1 MIGKKKKKV
10 ILAGAIGNAL
20 EWYDFTVY
28 AFFVPLISTQFFPSN
43 DKFISILATFGVFAL
58 GFLVRPLGAVLFGYI
73 GDNIGR
79 KKALIMS
86 MIMISCPTILIG
98 LLPNYNSIGIF
109 APLGLITLRIIQG
122 LAVSGELTTATVFL
136 IEHADK
142 NKRGIAG
149 SLAMAGAYLG
159 MVLSSIF
166 ATIITDMLSN
176 EQINQWGWR
185 VPFILGGILGIIG
198 LTLRLISKDPEVY
211 QEKSGTRNNLSHSK
225 SIIGH
230 LRTLNH
236 KKLLIGIL
244 LTCIMAIA
252 NYFLIAYF
260 NTFLTQTQHLP
271 LKSVMFINTIGL
283 MVQLFST
290 LLMGYISDYVGRKK
304 VLGFGIVS
312 IILSS
317 YPVFWLFMQHSI
329 YLALLGEV
337 IFAISAGAISGLIP
351 TTLAEMFDTYHRNM
365 GISISYNISLALFGG
380 TAPLVAISLIAATNN
395 LYSPAN
401 YLIICSCIALIALLT
416 VEESYR
422 SSLESYA

>member
-20 EWYDFTVY
+20 EWYDFTIY
-28 AFFVPLISTQFFPSN
+28 AFFVPLIATQFFPTN
-43 DKFISILATFGVFAL
+43 DQFISILATFAVFAL

-73 GDNIGR
+73 GDHIGR
-79 KKALIMS
+79 KKALIIS

-98 LLPNYNSIGIF
+98 LLPNYGAIGIF
-109 APLGLITLRIIQG
+109 APLGLVTLRIIQG

-136 IEHADK
+136 IEHADS

-166 ATIITDMLSN
+166 ATIITDVLSN
-176 EQINQWGWR
+176 EQVHQWGWR
-185 VPFILGGILGIIG
+185 IPFILGGLLGVIG
-198 LTLRLISKDPEVY
+198 LIFRLKSSDPEMY
-211 QEKSGTRNNLSHSK
+211 HEKSTLNNNLSHSK

-230 LRTLNH
+230 VGSLNY
-236 KKLLIGIL
+236 KKLVIGVL
-244 LTCIMAIA
+244 LTCIMAIS

-260 NTFLTQTQHLP
+260 NTFLTQTQKMP
-271 LKSVMFINTIGL
+271 LKAVMSINTIGL
-283 MVQLFST
+283 LVQLCST
-290 LLMGYISDYVGRKK
+290 VFMGYLSDYVGRKK
-304 VLGFGIVS
+304 VLGAGIIS
-312 IILSS
+312 ITLLS
-317 YPVFWLFMQHSI
+317 YPVFWLFMQHNI

-337 IFAISAGAISGLIP
+337 IFAIAAGAISGLIP

-401 YLIICSCIALIALLT
+401 YLMICSCIAFLALLT
-416 VEESYR
+416 VKESYKI
-422 SSLESYA
+422 SLRPL